1 MKETIKE
8 LERKYERLVER
19 SREKGRLQ
27 ALIDVYENDIAEKN
41 EQMDNLKAEIRS
53 LLNKIENK

>member
-1 MKETIKE
+1 MDIIKE

-27 ALIDVYENDIAEKN
+27 ALVDVHLSDIEEKD
-41 EQMDNLKAEIRS
+41 EQMDNLKVEIRS
-53 LLNKIENK
+53 LLNKLKT